1 MITRR
6 YMALK
11 CSRTRNSMGFTLVEL
26 IVVIAIMAALIGII
40 SPMFVRYIE
49 KSRQAADIT
58 NAQSAYSAAEVY
70 FSNHPDHVPALLYFD
85 GSDVRDSESGIIG
98 YGKSANPFEDF
109 APADFPT
116 SNVGGTPN
124 DGTPRYI
131 ILTMGTEGV
140 EGLGWGVA
148 IPAMHADGT
157 PKFTNRI
164 FSPEEWV
171 AAAPEDKV
179 NRDIELFNS
188 LEAAASEMTYGE
200 LIKMAND
207 QGLFESDYA
216 GNFCV
221 RIAASY
227 IYKSDHKPGRNEASD
242 VNEIYAKDLFRKAG
256 YNTALPPEQTYIVT
270 SRQGAETDVWI
281 DFGHSFDE
289 IVNNPDLYNSKASD
303 VIVYGDGSGEKFD
316 DGALDHDARV
326 ADKLARRHAG
336 SE

>member
-1 MITRR
+1 
-6 YMALK
+6 MALK
-11 CSRTRNSMGFTLVEL
+11 NAKVRNSKGFTLIEL
-26 IVVIAIMAALIGII
+26 VVVIAIMAALVGIL
-40 SPMFVRYIE
+40 SPMFVKYVE
-49 KSRQAADIT
+49 KSRQSTDIT
-58 NAQSAYSAAEVY
+58 NAAAAYSAAEVY
-70 FSNHPDHVPALLYFD
+70 FSDMDGHVPARLYFD
-85 GSDVRDSESGIIG
+85 GNDVRESETGISG
-98 YGKSANPFEDF
+98 YGKSSKPFEGF
-109 APADFPT
+109 VPSDFPT

-124 DGTPRYI
+124 DGTANYI
-131 ILTMGTEGV
+131 IITMGTEGV

-148 IPAMHADGT
+148 MTAIHADGT

-188 LEAAASEMTYGE
+188 LEAAGSEMTYGE

-289 IVNNPDLYNSKASD
+289 IVNNPELYNAKASD